1 VDINPYEYTFI
12 GGEQAIY
19 SFSASDKIRY
29 LVKFVSS
36 DYLFDG
42 YPDLD
47 LTVFEMVISVV
58 DPVAGQKI
66 PSDAAVGPT
75 IALIFSDFIQ
85 HEKQAIVFI
94 CDATDGRQKAR
105 SRKFSTWFH
114 NRQSR
119 TDMGKF
125 DRIAEDGDR
134 LIYLSLLMSR
144 KHPQLETIVGIF
156 MKLGEEDK

>member
-1 VDINPYEYTFI
+1 MSVYIKKTAGNVLNDPYEHTFL
-12 GGEQAIY
+12 GGEQNIY
-19 SFSASDKIRY
+19 SFSTADEVDY

-47 LTVFEMVISVV
+47 LTVLEMIISVV

-94 CDATDGRQKAR
+94 CDAADGRQKAR
-105 SRKFSTWFH
+105 SRKFSTA
-114 NRQSR
+114 
-119 TDMGKF
+119 T
-125 DRIAEDGDR
+125 ADR
-134 LIYLSLLMSR
+134 LVS
-144 KHPQLETIVGIF
+144 
-156 MKLGEEDK
+156 